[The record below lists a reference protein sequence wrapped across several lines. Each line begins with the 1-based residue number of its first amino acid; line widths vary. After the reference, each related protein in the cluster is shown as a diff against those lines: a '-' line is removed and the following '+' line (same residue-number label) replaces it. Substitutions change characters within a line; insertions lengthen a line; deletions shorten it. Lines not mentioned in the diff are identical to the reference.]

1 VGVYQ
6 RDMLVEDVRAALSS
20 WARYLQMVSD
30 AQLHAAHEALLL
42 SGDDDERS
50 RNLQHFR
57 ECIRAGGDR
66 WQSYLDALTGKK
78 LAKLADLTSERRRR
92 TK

>member
-1 VGVYQ
+1 
-6 RDMLVEDVRAALSS
+6 MIA
-20 WARYLQMVSD
+20 D

-42 SGDDDERS
+42 QGDDDERA

-57 ECIRAGGDR
+57 DCVRAGGDR

-78 LAKLADLTSERRRR
+78 PAKASDLAERRLRSR
-92 TK
+92 